1 MLRSAGKRADF
12 CVSRTLAPPFICM
25 TNPTSRMA
33 QSKRILFIAG
43 EVAPFAEV
51 SDIANLART
60 LPEAIQEAGDYEAR
74 ITMPRYGTINERR
87 NQLHEVIRLSGTEVS
102 MGDATETLTVKVA
115 SLPDIRLQVYFMD
128 HEGYFGRSA
137 IATDEDGEPF
147 DDNADRALF
156 FDRAVLNT
164 IGKLRWGPDVIHAFG
179 WVSGLIPLLLHSE
192 YAGDELLGSA
202 KIVYTPD
209 AVDTTTTLSADFLDA
224 QGLPADELA
233 DATLAEAGAHFAD
246 AVIYPPALD
255 PAGGHPQFDADD
267 EARTEQLHALY
278 DEMLSEVPA

>member
-1 MLRSAGKRADF
+1 
-12 CVSRTLAPPFICM
+12 
-25 TNPTSRMA
+25 MA

-51 SDIANLART
+51 SEIADLART
-60 LPEAIQEAGDYEAR
+60 LPEHIQEAGDYEAR

-87 NQLHEVIRLSGTEVS
+87 NQLHEVIRLSGTDVS
-102 MGDATETLTVKVA
+102 MGDVTETLTVKVA

-128 HEGYFGRSA
+128 HEGYFGRPA
-137 IATDEDGEPF
+137 IAASEDGTVF
-147 DDNADRALF
+147 DDNIERALF

-179 WVSGLIPLLLHSE
+179 WVSGLIPLLLSSE

-202 KIVYTPD
+202 KVVYTPD
-209 AVDTTTTLSADFLDA
+209 TVDTTTTLDADFLEA
-224 QGLPADELA
+224 QGLPADDL
-233 DATLAEAGAHFAD
+233 DGATLAEAGAHFAD
-246 AVIYPPALD
+246 AVMYPPSLAATD
-255 PAGGHPQFDADD
+255 GHPQFGDDSDAR
-267 EARTEQLHALY
+267 AKQLHALY

>member
-1 MLRSAGKRADF
+1 
-12 CVSRTLAPPFICM
+12 
-25 TNPTSRMA
+25 MA

-51 SDIANLART
+51 SEIADLVRT
-60 LPEAIQEAGDYEAR
+60 LPEHIQEAGDYEAR

-128 HEGYFGRSA
+128 HEDYFGRSA
-137 IATDEDGEPF
+137 IAADGNGMSF
-147 DDNADRALF
+147 DDNAERALF

-179 WVSGLIPLLLHSE
+179 WVSGLVPLLLNSE

-202 KIVYTPD
+202 KVVYTPD
-209 AVDTTTTLSADFLDA
+209 TVDATTTLSADFLEA
-224 QGLPADELA
+224 QGLPADNL
-233 DATLAEAGAHFAD
+233 DGATLAEAGMRFAD
-246 AVIYPPALD
+246 TVVYPPSLT
-255 PAGGHPQFDADD
+255 PADGHLQFDSDVDAQ
-267 EARTEQLHALY
+267 TEQLHALY